1 MKGCDT
7 VARGEGE
14 WGEVGRFTGLAS
26 VVDAIEATY
35 AAWQAPGVNFTMPRT
50 LQTSSLGAA
59 R

>member
-7 VARGEGE
+7 VARVEGE
-14 WGEVGRFTGLAS
+14 WGEVGRLTGLAS

-35 AAWQAPGVNFTMPRT
+35 AAWQARGVNFTMPRT
-50 LQTSSLGAA
+50 LQPSSLGAA

>member
-35 AAWQAPGVNFTMPRT
+35 GAWQVRGVNFTMPRT
-50 LQTSSLGAA
+50 PEPSSLDAA